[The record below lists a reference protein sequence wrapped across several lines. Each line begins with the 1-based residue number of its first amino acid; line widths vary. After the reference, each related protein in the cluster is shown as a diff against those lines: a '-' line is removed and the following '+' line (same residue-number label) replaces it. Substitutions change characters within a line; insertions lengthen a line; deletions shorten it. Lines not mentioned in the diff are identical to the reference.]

1 MTQGM
6 SSTLAE
12 YWMLKEVSQWK
23 DYGTEHF
30 RARWMLAEHGASIQ
44 STVAV
49 SPQGVC
55 ITSLESDHRLRYS
68 NLSQI
73 IKRGEGKLK

>member
-1 MTQGM
+1 M

-12 YWMLKEVSQWK
+12 YWMLKEVSQLK
-23 DYGTEHF
+23 DYGTETF
-30 RARWMLAEHGASIQ
+30 RARWIFAEHTTSMRESVQ

-55 ITSLESDHRLRYS
+55 ITSLESDHRLRYGFQ
-68 NLSQI
+68 LFQ
-73 IKRGEGKLK
+73 